1 MYFFFRYDFDD
12 GMWDSI
18 ALVPDHCLSF
28 YFMYLDA
35 KADLS
40 VSGTNFYEIWN
51 FYVCLFYVPTII

>member
-40 VSGTNFYEIWN
+40 VSGTNRA
-51 FYVCLFYVPTII
+51 YVFFYVPTII